1 MQSWSSRVR
10 ASGVHLG
17 ISLVIAVLAAV
28 LVFGVWYPYPY
39 RELSGGR
46 SLFLLIVVVDVV
58 MGPLITLVVFNQ
70 AKPRRE
76 LVLDL
81 SIVGVLQLAA
91 LCYGLWTVSVAR
103 PVHLVF
109 EYQRLS
115 VVHASDIDPEM
126 LAKAEPALRA
136 LPWAGPTLL
145 ALRPFRSSNERM
157 EATLAALSG
166 ASLPARAD
174 LWQPYE
180 ASRSEILEASQPL
193 PALIA
198 RQPAHAA
205 VLADAA
211 RATGLPAD
219 SLRYLPVHG
228 RSTIWTALL
237 DPQTL
242 RPVRFVPVD
251 PY

>member
-1 MQSWSSRVR
+1 MHSWNRRLR

-17 ISLVIAVLAAV
+17 ISLVIAALAGV
-28 LVFGVWYPYPY
+28 LVFGLWYPYPY

-46 SLFLLIVVVDVV
+46 SLFLLIVAVDVV

-70 AKPRRE
+70 SKSRRE
-76 LVLDL
+76 LIVDL
-81 SIVGVLQLAA
+81 SIVGALQLAA

-115 VVHASDIDPEM
+115 VVHASDIDPEV
-126 LAKAEPALRA
+126 LAKAEPEFRA
-136 LPWAGPTLL
+136 LPWAGPTLM
-145 ALRPFRSSNERM
+145 ALRPFRSPNERM

-174 LWQPYE
+174 LWQSYE
-180 ASRSEILEASQPL
+180 ASRSEILAASRPLAELQSKWPDRAADLAKEAQT
-193 PALIA
+193 
-198 RQPAHAA
+198 
-205 VLADAA
+205 
-211 RATGLPAD
+211 TGHSVD
-219 SLRYLPVHG
+219 QLRYLPVHG
-228 RSTIWTALL
+228 RSLIWTALL

-242 RPVRFVPVD
+242 RPLRFVPLD